1 MTSKVFLHFSVT
13 GFGWS
18 YFKQKPINCNHCEY
32 NFKSIYLT
40 YKCEK
45 GDMVDLSTH
54 AEDLKLR
61 LMTIELLRTAK
72 YKRNITYRE
81 LASKTDLPVTV
92 LSRYAKG
99 HVLPNTTRAKQLWR
113 VLNKMVGLEAE
124 LRSRIKFDDAGYF
137 DNTEIVGDYNILQ
150 QAANHALA
158 NFAGKRVTKVL
169 TAAVD
174 GIPLATMVANALGVN
189 LIVAKRNKE
198 VGVKAFIDETYILGR
213 DSGVTVTLY
222 IPKEAI
228 KKRDSVL
235 IVDDMIKSGE
245 TQEALVTLVKKSKAE
260 VSGIFSLIAV
270 GEEWKKRL
278 KSGEESPSK
287 SLPP

>member
-1 MTSKVFLHFSVT
+1 V
-13 GFGWS
+13 
-18 YFKQKPINCNHCEY
+18 
-32 NFKSIYLT
+32 
-40 YKCEK
+40 
-45 GDMVDLSTH
+45 STH

-81 LASKTDLPVTV
+81 LASKTGLPVTV

-99 HVLPNTTRAKQLWR
+99 HVLPNTNRAKELWQ
-113 VLNKMVGLEAE
+113 VLTKIVGLERE
-124 LRSRIKFDDAGYF
+124 LRSRIKFDETGYF

-158 NFAGKRVTKVL
+158 TFAGKRVTKIL

-174 GIPLATMVANALGVN
+174 GIPLATMVANSLGVN
-189 LIVAKRNKE
+189 LIMAKRNKE
-198 VGVKAFIDETYILGR
+198 VGVKAFLDVTYILGK

-222 IPKEAI
+222 IPKDAI

-245 TQEALVTLVKKSKAE
+245 TQEALVHLVKKAKAE
-260 VSGIFSLIAV
+260 VSGIFSLVAV
-270 GEEWKKRL
+270 GDGWKDRL
-278 KSGEESPSK
+278 KFGKDSPVEVVTYVK
-287 SLPP
+287 APF

>member
-1 MTSKVFLHFSVT
+1 MFV
-13 GFGWS
+13 
-18 YFKQKPINCNHCEY
+18 
-32 NFKSIYLT
+32 
-40 YKCEK
+40 
-45 GDMVDLSTH
+45 STH

-81 LASKTDLPVTV
+81 LASKTGLPVTV

-99 HVLPNTTRAKQLWR
+99 HVLPNTARAKQLWR
-113 VLNKMVGLEAE
+113 VLTKLVGLEPE
-124 LRSRIKFDDAGYF
+124 LRSRIKFDEEGYF
-137 DNTEIVGDYNILQ
+137 DNTEIVGDFNILQ

-189 LIVAKRNKE
+189 LVVAKRSKE
-198 VGVKAFIDETYILGR
+198 VGVKSFLEETYVLGR
-213 DSGVTVTLY
+213 DSGVTMTLY
-222 IPKEAI
+222 IPKEII

-235 IVDDMIKSGE
+235 IVDDMIKTGE
-245 TQEALVTLVKKSKAE
+245 TQAALVNLVRKAKAE
-260 VSGIFSLIAV
+260 ISGVFSLVAV

-278 KSGEESPSK
+278 KATSEAPIEVITYVKAPFDAAFRH
-287 SLPP
+287 

>member
-1 MTSKVFLHFSVT
+1 M
-13 GFGWS
+13 
-18 YFKQKPINCNHCEY
+18 
-32 NFKSIYLT
+32 
-40 YKCEK
+40 
-45 GDMVDLSTH
+45 STH

-81 LASKTDLPVTV
+81 LASKTGLPVTV

-99 HVLPNTTRAKQLWR
+99 HVLPNTTRAKQLLK
-113 VLNKMVGLEAE
+113 VLTKIVGLETE
-124 LRSRIKFDDAGYF
+124 LRSRIKFDETGYF

-158 NFAGKRVTKVL
+158 NFAGKRVTKIL
-169 TAAVD
+169 TAATD

-189 LIVAKRNKE
+189 LILAKRNKE
-198 VGVKAFIDETYILGR
+198 VGVKAFLDETYVLGK

-222 IPKEAI
+222 IPKDAI

-245 TQEALVTLVKKSKAE
+245 TQEALAHLVKKAKAE
-260 VSGIFSLIAV
+260 VSGVFSLIAV
-270 GEEWKKRL
+270 GEDWKELLKFGKDAPVEVVTFL
-278 KSGEESPSK
+278 KSPRK
-287 SLPP
+287 